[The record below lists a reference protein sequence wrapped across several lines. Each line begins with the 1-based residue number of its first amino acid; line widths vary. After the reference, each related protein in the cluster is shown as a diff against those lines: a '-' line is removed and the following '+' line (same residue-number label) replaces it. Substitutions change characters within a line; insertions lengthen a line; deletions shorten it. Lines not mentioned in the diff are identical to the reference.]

1 MPDLTILPIA
11 NCLLTK
17 RTKMLIVNKYCDL
30 IKVGRYLNVESNGV
44 TYGANLVCIAL
55 DFIENWKPRF
65 SQKHVYFCHILAEY
79 INKYNTIGSWLLF
92 GLLFAV
98 LSQFAIAKCQFFEI
112 LWKSSPNHKDFWEP
126 NSVLIPEIFD

>member
-55 DFIENWKPRF
+55 DFIEN
-65 SQKHVYFCHILAEY
+65 
-79 INKYNTIGSWLLF
+79 
-92 GLLFAV
+92 
-98 LSQFAIAKCQFFEI
+98 
-112 LWKSSPNHKDFWEP
+112 
-126 NSVLIPEIFD
+126 